1 MLLSSHFTRSETMRV
16 LVANPQDDFR
26 IKAYAGTNGVL
37 LAMDLAESRRTGLLG
52 FAIEKQQ
59 GDKPWLFLFNSLTFP
74 GKAHTFAQF
83 HATPSDKAPL
93 QKFRWADY
101 AVNPGMTLHY
111 RVHLVYGTADAP
123 VLAES
128 LQLSITADDGH
139 PANQSV
145 IFNRAVAA
153 SQAFQRKF
161 PDLDAQIS
169 ANKLMPIEAWPD
181 AARQWLENGLLGRL
195 QGFIERALDGQ
206 WALDI
211 AIYEYQLQA
220 IIDTVNAAFAR
231 GVQLRVLYHARPDDE
246 DTTINAANLAK
257 LPAANKRG
265 RVTHSIF
272 HDKFIVLSRVDAAG
286 ERQPQAVLCG
296 STNFTANG
304 VYRQANVVHVLDDAA
319 IGASYLATFEQI
331 WATPDDVGA
340 TRDWINQHNP
350 MNPQRALF
358 AGFSPRT
365 GGGDLREFVEIIDA
379 AQKDVLFVTAFALPE
394 AILNAL
400 LGQPHDSVL
409 RYGLQNTAS
418 EITGFHAD
426 RTAEFAATALLNTGL
441 EGWLKENMK
450 GQKGN
455 LLVHTKAVITD
466 FTSDNPTIISGSH
479 NLSTSASQGNDENY
493 LIIRGDTD
501 LADRYGLELLRFY
514 EHYRFRYFA
523 RQLDL
528 KQVQPLAVDDR
539 WTHDYYLEGD
549 LRQLSRLRFA
559 GR

>member
-1 MLLSSHFTRSETMRV
+1 MRV

-26 IKAYAGTNGVL
+26 VKAYAGTNGVL
-37 LAMDLAESRRTGLLG
+37 LAMDLAEPRRKGLLG

-59 GDKPWLFLFNSLTFP
+59 GDKPWQFLFNSLTFP
-74 GKAHTFAQF
+74 GKEHTFPQF
-83 HATPSDKAPL
+83 HATPSDIAPL

-101 AVNPGMTLHY
+101 AVNPGTTMHY
-111 RVHLVYGTADAP
+111 RVHLAYGTADTP
-123 VLAES
+123 VLGES
-128 LQLSITADDGH
+128 LELSITSDDGH

-169 ANKLMPIEAWPD
+169 ANKNMPIEAWPD

-195 QGFIERALDGQ
+195 QGFIERAVDGQ

-220 IIDTVNAAFAR
+220 IIDTVNAAFDR
-231 GVQLRVLYHARPDDE
+231 GVQVRVLYHAKPGDE
-246 DTTINAANLAK
+246 DTTMNEASLAK
-257 LPAANKRG
+257 LPDTSKRG
-265 RVTHSIF
+265 RVTHDIF
-272 HDKFIVLSRVDAAG
+272 HDKFIVLSRIAGG

-304 VYRQANVVHVLDDAA
+304 VYRQANVVHVLDDTA
-319 IGASYLATFEQI
+319 IAASYLQTFEQV
-331 WATPDDVGA
+331 WATPADVGA
-340 TRDWINQHNP
+340 TRDWITQHNP
-350 MNPQRALF
+350 MNPTQPLF
-358 AGFSPRT
+358 AGFSPRS
-365 GGGDLREFVEIIDA
+365 GGADLREFVDIINA
-379 AQKDVLFVTAFALPE
+379 AKKDVLFVTAFTLPD

-400 LGQPHDSVL
+400 LGQPHDDIL

-418 EITGFHAD
+418 RITGFHAD

-455 LLVHTKAVITD
+455 LLVHTKAIVTD
-466 FTSDNPTIISGSH
+466 FTSDSPTIISGSH
-479 NLSTSASQGNDENY
+479 NLSAAASNGNDENF
-493 LIIRGDTD
+493 LIIRGDTE

-523 RQLDL
+523 KKLAL
-528 KQVQPLAVDDR
+528 KQVQPLAADDS
-539 WTHDYYLEGD
+539 WTNDYYVEGD

>member
-1 MLLSSHFTRSETMRV
+1 MRV

-26 IKAYAGTNGVL
+26 VKAYAGTNGVL
-37 LAMDLAESRRTGLLG
+37 LAMDLAESRRKGLLG

-74 GKAHTFAQF
+74 GKVHTFPQF

-101 AVNPGMTLHY
+101 AVNPGTTLHY
-111 RVHLVYGTADAP
+111 RVHLAYGTADAP
-123 VLAES
+123 VLGES
-128 LQLSITADDGH
+128 LELSITSDDGH
-139 PANQSV
+139 PTNQSV

-169 ANKLMPIEAWPD
+169 ANKNMPIEAWPD

-195 QGFIERALDGQ
+195 QGFIERAVDGQ

-220 IIDTVNAAFAR
+220 IIDTVNAAFDR
-231 GVQLRVLYHARPDDE
+231 GVQVRVLYHAKPGDE
-246 DTTINAANLAK
+246 DTTMNEASLAK
-257 LPAANKRG
+257 LPEANKRG
-265 RVTHSIF
+265 RVTHDIF
-272 HDKFIVLSRVDAAG
+272 HDKFIVLSRIAGG

-304 VYRQANVVHVLDDAA
+304 VYRQANVVHVLDDTVVA
-319 IGASYLATFEQI
+319 ASYLQTFEQV
-331 WATPDDVGA
+331 WATPADVGA
-340 TRDWINQHNP
+340 TRDWITQHNP
-350 MNPQRALF
+350 MNTAQPLF
-358 AGFSPRT
+358 AGFSPRS
-365 GGGDLREFVEIIDA
+365 GGADLREFVDIINA
-379 AQKDVLFVTAFALPE
+379 ARKDVLFVTAFALPD

-400 LGQPHDSVL
+400 LGQPHDDIL
-409 RYGLQNTAS
+409 RYGLQNTVS
-418 EITGFHAD
+418 RITGFHAD

-455 LLVHTKAVITD
+455 LLVHTKAIVTD
-466 FTSDNPTIISGSH
+466 FTSDSPTIISGSH
-479 NLSTSASQGNDENY
+479 NLSTSASNGNDENY
-493 LIIRGDTD
+493 LIIRGDTE

-523 RQLDL
+523 KKLAL
-528 KQVQPLAVDDR
+528 KQVQPLAANDS
-539 WTHDYYLEGD
+539 WTNDYYVEGD

>member
-1 MLLSSHFTRSETMRV
+1 MRV
-16 LVANPQDDFR
+16 LVRNPADDFR
-26 IKAYAGTNGVL
+26 VKAYAGTNGVL
-37 LAMDLAESRRTGLLG
+37 LAMDLAEPRRKGLLG

-59 GDKPWLFLFNSLTFP
+59 GAKPWLFLFNSLTFP
-74 GKAHTFAQF
+74 GKPHTFAQF
-83 HATPSDKAPL
+83 HATPSDTAPL

-111 RVHLVYGTADAP
+111 RVHLAYGSADA
-123 VLAES
+123 VQLGES
-128 LQLSITADDGH
+128 LELTITSDDGH
-139 PANQSV
+139 PSNQSV

-169 ANKLMPIEAWPD
+169 ANKNMPIEAWPD

-195 QGFIERALDGQ
+195 LGFIERAVDEQ

-220 IIDTVNAAFAR
+220 IIEAVNAAFAR
-231 GVQLRVLYHARPDDE
+231 GVKVRVLYHARPDDE
-246 DTTINAANLAK
+246 DTTINQASLAALPLAS
-257 LPAANKRG
+257 KRG
-265 RVTHSIF
+265 RVTHNIF
-272 HDKFIVLSRVDAAG
+272 HNKFIVLSRVDGSG
-286 ERQPQAVLCG
+286 EHQPAAVLCG

-304 VYRQANVVHVLDDAA
+304 VYRQANVVHVLDDESVA
-319 IGASYLATFEQI
+319 ASYLQMFEQI
-331 WATPDDVGA
+331 WVQPDDVGV
-340 TRDWINQHNP
+340 TRDWVTEHNP
-350 MNPQRALF
+350 MNAQQPLF

-365 GGGDLREFVEIIDA
+365 GGADLKAFVEIISA
-379 AQKDVLFVTAFALPE
+379 AKKDVLFVTAFSLPD

-400 LGQPHDSVL
+400 LGQPHDDIL

-418 EITGFHAD
+418 RISGFHAD
-426 RTAEFAATALLNTGL
+426 RSAEFAATALLNTGL
-441 EGWLKENMK
+441 EGWLRENMK

-455 LLVHTKAVITD
+455 LLVHTKAVVTD
-466 FTSDNPTIISGSH
+466 FTTDTPTIISGSH
-479 NLSTSASQGNDENY
+479 NLSASASNGNDENY

-523 RQLDL
+523 KKLAL
-528 KQVQPLAVDDR
+528 KQVSPLAIDDS
-539 WTHDYYLEGD
+539 WTNDYYLEGD

>member
-1 MLLSSHFTRSETMRV
+1 MRV
-16 LVANPQDDFR
+16 LVKNPADDFR
-26 IKAYAGTNGVL
+26 VKAYAGTNGVL
-37 LAMDLAESRRTGLLG
+37 LAMDLAEPRRKGLLG

-59 GDKPWLFLFNSLTFP
+59 GAKPWLFLFNSLTFP
-74 GKAHTFAQF
+74 NKAHTFPQF
-83 HATPSDKAPL
+83 HATPSDIAPL

-111 RVHLVYGTADAP
+111 RVHLAYGTADA
-123 VLAES
+123 VQLGES
-128 LQLSITADDGH
+128 LELTITSGDGH
-139 PANQSV
+139 PSNQSV

-169 ANKLMPIEAWPD
+169 ANKNMPIEAWPD

-195 QGFIERALDGQ
+195 LGFIERAVDGQ

-220 IIDTVNAAFAR
+220 IIDAVNAAFAR
-231 GVQLRVLYHARPDDE
+231 GVQVRVLYHARPDDE
-246 DTTINAANLAK
+246 DTTINQASLAA
-257 LPAANKRG
+257 LPPASKRG
-265 RVTHSIF
+265 RVTHNIF
-272 HDKFIVLSRVDAAG
+272 HNKFIVLSRADASG
-286 ERQPQAVLCG
+286 EQQPEAVLCG

-304 VYRQANVVHVLDDAA
+304 VYRQANVVHVLDDESVA
-319 IGASYLATFEQI
+319 ASYLQTFEQI
-331 WATPDDVGA
+331 WVQPDDVGV
-340 TRDWINQHNP
+340 TRDWITEHNP
-350 MNPQRALF
+350 MNPQQPLF
-358 AGFSPRT
+358 VGFSPRT
-365 GGGDLREFVEIIDA
+365 GGADLQAFESIISA
-379 AQKDVLFVTAFALPE
+379 AKKDVLFVTAFSLPD

-400 LGQPHDSVL
+400 LGQPHDEIL

-418 EITGFHAD
+418 RITGFHAD
-426 RTAEFAATALLNTGL
+426 RSAEFAATALLNTGL
-441 EGWLKENMK
+441 EGWLRENMK

-455 LLVHTKAVITD
+455 LLVHTKAVVTD
-466 FTSDNPTIISGSH
+466 FTSDSPTIISGSH
-479 NLSTSASQGNDENY
+479 NLSASASNGNDENY

-523 RQLDL
+523 KKLAL
-528 KQVQPLAVDDR
+528 KQVSPLAAGDS
-539 WTHDYYLEGD
+539 WTNDYYIEGD

>member
-1 MLLSSHFTRSETMRV
+1 MRV

-26 IKAYAGTNGVL
+26 VKAYAGTNGVL
-37 LAMDLAESRRTGLLG
+37 LAMDLAEPRRKGLLG

-74 GKAHTFAQF
+74 GKTHTFPQY

-101 AVNPGMTLHY
+101 AVNPGTTMHY
-111 RVHLVYGTADAP
+111 RVHLAYGTADAP
-123 VLAES
+123 QLGET
-128 LQLSITADDGH
+128 LELSITSDDGH

-169 ANKLMPIEAWPD
+169 ANKNLPIEAWPD
-181 AARQWLENGLLGRL
+181 AARLWLENGLLERL
-195 QGFIERALDGQ
+195 LGYIERAVDAQ

-220 IIDTVNAAFAR
+220 IIDAVNAAFAR
-231 GVQLRVLYHARPDDE
+231 GVQVRVLYHAQPGDP
-246 DTTINAANLAK
+246 DTTLNETNLAK

-265 RVTHSIF
+265 RVTHEIF
-272 HDKFIVLSRVDAAG
+272 HDKFIVLSRVDGAG
-286 ERQPQAVLCG
+286 QRQPQAVLCG

-304 VYRQANVVHVLDDAA
+304 VYRQANVVHTLDDVTIATR
-319 IGASYLATFEQI
+319 YLQTFEEV
-331 WATPDDVGA
+331 WANPADVGA
-340 TRDWINQHNP
+340 TRTWITEHNP
-350 MNPQRALF
+350 MDPTQPLF
-358 AGFSPRT
+358 AGFSPRS
-365 GGGDLREFVEIIDA
+365 GGADLREFVEIIEA
-379 AQKDVLFVTAFALPE
+379 AKKDVLFVTAFSLPD

-400 LGQPHDSVL
+400 LGKPHDDIL

-418 EITGFHAD
+418 SITGFHAD

-466 FTSDNPTIISGSH
+466 FTTDAPTIISGSH
-479 NLSTSASQGNDENY
+479 NLSTSASNGNDENF

-523 RQLDL
+523 KKLEL
-528 KQVQPLAVDDR
+528 KQVSPLAVDDS
-539 WTHDYYLEGD
+539 WTNDYYVEGD

>member
-1 MLLSSHFTRSETMRV
+1 MRV

-26 IKAYAGTNGVL
+26 VKAYAGTNGVL
-37 LAMDLAESRRTGLLG
+37 LAMDLAGPRRKGLLG

-74 GKAHTFAQF
+74 GKAHTFPQY

-101 AVNPGMTLHY
+101 AVNPGTTMHY
-111 RVHLVYGTADAP
+111 RVHLAYGTADAP
-123 VLAES
+123 QLGES
-128 LQLSITADDGH
+128 LALSITSDDGH

-145 IFNRAVAA
+145 TFNRAVAA

-169 ANKLMPIEAWPD
+169 ANKNLPIEAWPD
-181 AARQWLENGLLGRL
+181 AARLWLENGLLERL
-195 QGFIERALDGQ
+195 LGYIERAVDAQ

-220 IIDTVNAAFAR
+220 IVDAVNAAYAR
-231 GVQLRVLYHARPDDE
+231 GVQVRVLYHAQPDDS
-246 DTTINAANLAK
+246 DTTLNETNLAR
-257 LPAANKRG
+257 LPAGNKRG
-265 RVTHSIF
+265 RVTHNIF
-272 HDKFIVLSRVDAAG
+272 HDKFIVLSRVDGAG
-286 ERQPQAVLCG
+286 QRQPEAVLCG

-304 VYRQANVVHVLDDAA
+304 VYRQANVVHTLDDETIATR
-319 IGASYLATFEQI
+319 YLQTFEEV
-331 WATPDDVGA
+331 WANPADVAA
-340 TRDWINQHNP
+340 TRSWITEHNP
-350 MNPQRALF
+350 MDPTQALF
-358 AGFSPRT
+358 AGFSPRS
-365 GGGDLREFVEIIDA
+365 GGADLREFAEIIEA
-379 AQKDVLFVTAFALPE
+379 AKKDVLFVTAFSLPD

-400 LGQPHDSVL
+400 LGKPHDDIL

-418 EITGFHAD
+418 RITGFHAD

-466 FTSDNPTIISGSH
+466 FTTDAPTIISGSH
-479 NLSTSASQGNDENY
+479 NLSSSASSGNDENF

-523 RQLDL
+523 KKLAL
-528 KQVQPLAVDDR
+528 KQVSPLAVDDS
-539 WTHDYYLEGD
+539 WTNDYYVEGD

>member
-1 MLLSSHFTRSETMRV
+1 MRI
-16 LVANPQDDFR
+16 LVKNPQDDFR

-37 LAMDLAESRRTGLLG
+37 LAMDLAEPRRRGLLG

-59 GDKPWLFLFNSLTFP
+59 GVKPWLFLFNSLTFP
-74 GKAHTFAQF
+74 GKAHTFPQF

-101 AVNPGMTLHY
+101 AVNPGMTIHY
-111 RVHLVYGTADAP
+111 RVHLAYGTPDAP
-123 VLAES
+123 QLGES
-128 LQLSITADDGH
+128 LELTITSDDGH
-139 PANQSV
+139 PANQTL

-169 ANKLMPIEAWPD
+169 ANRNMPIEAWPD

-195 QGFIERALDGQ
+195 LGFIERAVDGQ

-220 IIDTVNAAFAR
+220 IVDTVNAAFAR
-231 GVQLRVLYHARPDDE
+231 GVQVRVLYHARADDE
-246 DTTINAANLAK
+246 DTTINEASLAK
-257 LPAANKRG
+257 LPATSKRG
-265 RVTHSIF
+265 RVTHNIF
-272 HDKFIVLSRVDAAG
+272 HNKFIVLSRIDNTG

-304 VYRQANVVHVLDDAA
+304 VYRQANVVHVLDDARVS
-319 IGASYLATFEQI
+319 ASYLQTFEQI
-331 WATPDDVGA
+331 WAQPDAVGV
-340 TRDWINQHNP
+340 TREWITEHNP
-350 MNPQRALF
+350 MDATQPMF

-365 GGGDLREFVEIIDA
+365 GGADLREFVDIITA
-379 AQKDVLFVTAFALPE
+379 AKKDVLFVTAFALPD

-400 LGQPHDSVL
+400 LGQPHDDIL

-418 EITGFHAD
+418 RITGFHAD
-426 RTAEFAATALLNTGL
+426 RSAEFAATALLNTGL
-441 EGWLKENMK
+441 EGWLRENMK

-455 LLVHTKAVITD
+455 LLVHTKAVVTD
-466 FTSDNPTIISGSH
+466 FTTDNPTIISGSH
-479 NLSTSASQGNDENY
+479 NLSASASNGNDENY

-523 RQLDL
+523 KKLAL
-528 KQVQPLAVDDR
+528 KQVSPLAVDDR
-539 WTHDYYLEGD
+539 WTNDYYVEGD
-549 LRQLSRLRFA
+549 LRELSRLRFA

>member
-1 MLLSSHFTRSETMRV
+1 MRV

-26 IKAYAGTNGVL
+26 VKAYAGTNGVL
-37 LAMDLAESRRTGLLG
+37 LAMDLAEPRRKGLLG

-74 GKAHTFAQF
+74 GKAHTFPQY

-101 AVNPGMTLHY
+101 AVNPGTTMHY
-111 RVHLVYGTADAP
+111 RVHLAYGTADAP
-123 VLAES
+123 LLGES
-128 LQLSITADDGH
+128 LELSITSDDGH

-169 ANKLMPIEAWPD
+169 ANKNLPIEAWPD
-181 AARQWLENGLLGRL
+181 AARLWLENGLLERL
-195 QGFIERALDGQ
+195 LGFIERAVDAQ
-206 WALDI
+206 WALEI

-220 IIDTVNAAFAR
+220 IIDAVNAAFAR
-231 GVQLRVLYHARPDDE
+231 GVQVRVLYHAQPDDP
-246 DTTINAANLAK
+246 DTTLNETNLAK
-257 LPAANKRG
+257 LPMANKRG
-265 RVTHSIF
+265 RVTHNIF
-272 HDKFIVLSRVDAAG
+272 HDKFIVLSRVDGAG
-286 ERQPQAVLCG
+286 QRQPQAVLCG

-304 VYRQANVVHVLDDAA
+304 VYRQANVVHTLDDVMVAA
-319 IGASYLATFEQI
+319 RYLQVFEEV
-331 WATPDDVGA
+331 WANPADVAA
-340 TRDWINQHNP
+340 TRNWITGHNP
-350 MNPQRALF
+350 MDPAQALF
-358 AGFSPRT
+358 AGFSPRS
-365 GGGDLREFVEIIDA
+365 GGGDLREFVEIIEA
-379 AQKDVLFVTAFALPE
+379 AKKDVLFVTAFSLPD

-400 LGQPHDSVL
+400 LGKPHDDIL

-418 EITGFHAD
+418 SITGFHAD

-455 LLVHTKAVITD
+455 LLVHTKAVVTD
-466 FTSDNPTIISGSH
+466 FTTDAPTIISGSH
-479 NLSTSASQGNDENY
+479 NLSTSASNGNDENY

-523 RQLDL
+523 KKLEL
-528 KQVQPLAVDDR
+528 KQVSPLAVDDS
-539 WTHDYYLEGD
+539 WTHDYYVEGD

>member
-1 MLLSSHFTRSETMRV
+1 MRV
-16 LVANPQDDFR
+16 LVANNQDDFR
-26 IKAYAGTNGVL
+26 VKAYAGTNGVL
-37 LAMDLAESRRTGLLG
+37 LAMDLAELRRKGLLG

-74 GKAHTFAQF
+74 GKVHTFPQYA
-83 HATPSDKAPL
+83 ATPSDIAPL

-101 AVNPGMTLHY
+101 AVNPGTTMHY
-111 RVHLVYGTADAP
+111 RVHLAYGTPDA
-123 VLAES
+123 VQLGEY
-128 LQLSITADDGH
+128 LELSITSDDGL
-139 PANQSV
+139 PNNQSV

-169 ANKLMPIEAWPD
+169 AHKNLPIEAWPI
-181 AARQWLENGLLGRL
+181 AAQQWLENGLLGRL
-195 QGFIERALDGQ
+195 LGFIKRAVDDQ

-211 AIYEYQLQA
+211 AIYEYQLA
-220 IIDTVNAAFAR
+220 SIVAEVNAAFAR
-231 GVQLRVLYHARPDDE
+231 GVKVRVLYHAQPDDP
-246 DTTINAANLAK
+246 DTAMNEASLEKI
-257 LPAANKRG
+257 PAANKRG

-272 HDKFIVLSRVDAAG
+272 HDKFIVLSKLDGAG
-286 ERQPQAVLCG
+286 EHQPQAVLCG
-296 STNFTANG
+296 STNFTPNG
-304 VYRQANVVHVLDDAA
+304 VYRQANVVHVLDDAR
-319 IGASYLATFEQI
+319 IGASYLQTFEEV
-331 WATPDDVGA
+331 WANPADVGA
-340 TRDWINQHNP
+340 TRTWLTKNNP
-350 MNPQRALF
+350 MDPTQALF

-365 GGGDLREFVEIIDA
+365 GQGDLKTFVEIINA
-379 AQKDVLFVTAFALPE
+379 AKKDVLFVTAFALPDD
-394 AILNAL
+394 ILNAL
-400 LGQPHDSVL
+400 LGQPHDDIL

-418 EITGFHAD
+418 SITGFHAD

-455 LLVHTKAVITD
+455 LLVHTKAVVTD
-466 FTSDNPTIISGSH
+466 FTTDAPTIISGSH
-479 NLSTSASQGNDENY
+479 NLSVSASNGNDENF

-523 RQLDL
+523 KKLAL
-528 KQVQPLAVDDR
+528 KQVQPLAADDS
-539 WTHDYYLEGD
+539 WTDDYYVDGD
-549 LRQLSRLRFA
+549 LRQLSRLRFS

>member
-1 MLLSSHFTRSETMRV
+1 MRV

-26 IKAYAGTNGVL
+26 VKAYAGTNGVL
-37 LAMDLAESRRTGLLG
+37 LAMDLAEPRRKGLLG

-74 GKAHTFAQF
+74 GKAHTFPQY

-101 AVNPGMTLHY
+101 AVEPGTTMHY
-111 RVHLVYGTADAP
+111 RVHLAYGTADAP
-123 VLAES
+123 QLGES
-128 LQLSITADDGH
+128 LELSITSDDDH

-169 ANKLMPIEAWPD
+169 ANKNLPIEAWPD
-181 AARQWLENGLLGRL
+181 AARLWLENGLLERL
-195 QGFIERALDGQ
+195 LGYIERAVDAN

-220 IIDTVNAAFAR
+220 IIDAVNAAFAR
-231 GVQLRVLYHARPDDE
+231 GVLVRVLYHARPDDS
-246 DTTINAANLAK
+246 DTVLNEANLAK
-257 LPAANKRG
+257 LPAANKRA
-265 RVTHSIF
+265 RVTHEIF
-272 HDKFIVLSRVDAAG
+272 HDKFIVLSRVDG
-286 ERQPQAVLCG
+286 SGQRQPQAVLCG

-304 VYRQANVVHVLDDAA
+304 VYRQANVVHTLDDVTIATR
-319 IGASYLATFEQI
+319 YLQTFEEV
-331 WATPDDVGA
+331 WANPTDVGA
-340 TRDWINQHNP
+340 TRTWITQHNP
-350 MNPQRALF
+350 MDPTQPLF
-358 AGFSPRT
+358 AGFSPRS
-365 GGGDLREFVEIIDA
+365 GGGDLREFVEIIEA
-379 AQKDVLFVTAFALPE
+379 AKKDVLFVTAFTLPDM
-394 AILNAL
+394 ILNAL
-400 LGQPHDSVL
+400 LGKPHDDIL

-418 EITGFHAD
+418 SITGFHAD

-441 EGWLKENMK
+441 EGWLKESMK

-455 LLVHTKAVITD
+455 LLVHTKAVVTD
-466 FTSDNPTIISGSH
+466 FTSDAPTIISGSH
-479 NLSTSASQGNDENY
+479 NLSTSASNGNDENF

-523 RQLDL
+523 KKLEL
-528 KQVQPLAVDDR
+528 KQVSPLAVDDS
-539 WTHDYYLEGD
+539 WTNDYYVEGD

>member
-1 MLLSSHFTRSETMRV
+1 MRV
-16 LVANPQDDFR
+16 LVKNPQDDFR
-26 IKAYAGTNGVL
+26 VKAYAGTNGVL
-37 LAMDLAESRRTGLLG
+37 LAMDLAESRRQGLLG

-59 GDKPWLFLFNSLTFP
+59 GAKPWLFLFNSLTFP
-74 GKAHTFAQF
+74 NKAHTFPQF

-111 RVHLVYGTADAP
+111 RVHLAYGTADA
-123 VLAES
+123 VQLGES
-128 LQLSITADDGH
+128 LELTITSDDGH
-139 PANQSV
+139 PSNQSV

-169 ANKLMPIEAWPD
+169 ANKNMPIEAWPD

-195 QGFIERALDGQ
+195 LGFIERAVDGQ

-220 IIDTVNAAFAR
+220 IVDAVNAAFTR
-231 GVQLRVLYHARPDDE
+231 GVQVRVLYHARPDDE
-246 DTTINAANLAK
+246 DTTLNEASLAA
-257 LPAANKRG
+257 LPPASKRG
-265 RVTHSIF
+265 RVTHNIF
-272 HDKFIVLSRVDAAG
+272 HNKFMVLSRVDARG
-286 ERQPQAVLCG
+286 THQPEAVLCG

-304 VYRQANVVHVLDDAA
+304 VYRQANVVHVLDDASIA
-319 IGASYLATFEQI
+319 ASYLQTFEQI
-331 WATPDDVGA
+331 WAQPDDIGV
-340 TRDWINQHNP
+340 TRDWITEHNP
-350 MNPQRALF
+350 MNPQQPVF

-365 GGGDLREFVEIIDA
+365 GGADLQAFVQIISA
-379 AQKDVLFVTAFALPE
+379 AKKDVLFVTAFSLPD

-400 LGQPHDSVL
+400 LGQPHDDVL

-418 EITGFHAD
+418 RITGFHAD
-426 RTAEFAATALLNTGL
+426 RSAEFAATALLNTGL
-441 EGWLKENMK
+441 EGWLRENMK

-455 LLVHTKAVITD
+455 LLVHTKAVVTD
-466 FTSDNPTIISGSH
+466 FTTDTPTIISGSH
-479 NLSTSASQGNDENY
+479 NLSVSASNGNDENY

-523 RQLDL
+523 KKLAL
-528 KQVQPLAVDDR
+528 KQVSPLAVDDH
-539 WTHDYYLEGD
+539 WTNDYYIEGD

>member
-1 MLLSSHFTRSETMRV
+1 MRV

-26 IKAYAGTNGVL
+26 VKAYAGTNGVL
-37 LAMDLAESRRTGLLG
+37 LAMDLAEPRRKGLLG

-59 GDKPWLFLFNSLTFP
+59 GDKPWQFLFNSLTFP
-74 GKAHTFAQF
+74 GKVHTFPQF
-83 HATPSDKAPL
+83 HATPSDIAPL

-101 AVNPGMTLHY
+101 AVNPGTTLQY
-111 RVHLVYGTADAP
+111 RVHLAYGTPDAP
-123 VLAES
+123 VLGES
-128 LQLSITADDGH
+128 LELSITSDDGH

-169 ANKLMPIEAWPD
+169 ANKNMPIEAWPD

-195 QGFIERALDGQ
+195 QGFIERAPDGE

-220 IIDTVNAAFAR
+220 IIDTVNAAFDR
-231 GVQLRVLYHARPDDE
+231 GVQVRVLYHAKPGDE
-246 DTTINAANLAK
+246 DTTMNEASLAK
-257 LPAANKRG
+257 LPQTSKRG
-265 RVTHSIF
+265 RVTHDIF
-272 HDKFIVLSRVDAAG
+272 HDKFIVLSRIAGG

-304 VYRQANVVHVLDDAA
+304 VYRQANVVHVLDDTAVA
-319 IGASYLATFEQI
+319 ASYLQTFEQV
-331 WATPDDVGA
+331 WATPADVGA
-340 TRDWINQHNP
+340 TRDWITQHNP
-350 MNPQRALF
+350 MNPTQPLF
-358 AGFSPRT
+358 AGFSPRS
-365 GGGDLREFVEIIDA
+365 GGADLREFVDIINA
-379 AQKDVLFVTAFALPE
+379 AKKDVLFVTAFTLPDV
-394 AILNAL
+394 ILNAL
-400 LGQPHDSVL
+400 LGQPHDDIL

-418 EITGFHAD
+418 RITGFHAD

-455 LLVHTKAVITD
+455 LLVHTKAIVTD
-466 FTSDNPTIISGSH
+466 FTSDSPTIISGSH
-479 NLSTSASQGNDENY
+479 NLSTAASNGNDENF
-493 LIIRGDTD
+493 LIIRGDTE

-523 RQLDL
+523 KKLEL
-528 KQVQPLAVDDR
+528 KQVQPLAADDS
-539 WTHDYYLEGD
+539 WTNDYYVEGD

>member
-1 MLLSSHFTRSETMRV
+1 MRV
-16 LVANPQDDFR
+16 VVKNPQDDFR
-26 IKAYAGTNGVL
+26 VKAYAGSNGVL
-37 LAMDLAESRRTGLLG
+37 LAMDLAESRRQGLLG

-59 GDKPWLFLFNSLTFP
+59 GAKPWLFLFNSLTFP
-74 GKAHTFAQF
+74 GKAHTFPQF

-101 AVNPGMTLHY
+101 AANPGMTIHY
-111 RVHLVYGTADAP
+111 RVHLAYGTADAP
-123 VLAES
+123 
-128 LQLSITADDGH
+128 QLGEALELTITCDDGQ
-139 PANQSV
+139 PSGQSV

-169 ANKLMPIEAWPD
+169 ANKNMPIEAWPD

-195 QGFIERALDGQ
+195 LGFIERAVDGQ

-211 AIYEYQLQA
+211 AIYEYQLQVIVDA
-220 IIDTVNAAFAR
+220 VNTALAR
-231 GVQLRVLYHARPDDE
+231 GVQVRVLYHARPDDE
-246 DTTINAANLAK
+246 DTTINEASLAK
-257 LPAANKRG
+257 LPATSKLG
-265 RVTHSIF
+265 RITHNIF
-272 HDKFIVLSRVDAAG
+272 HNKFMVLSRVG
-286 ERQPQAVLCG
+286 EGAQRTPQAVLCG

-319 IGASYLATFEQI
+319 VSASYLRTFEEV
-331 WATPDDVGA
+331 WATPADVGA
-340 TRDWINQHNP
+340 TRDWITAHNP
-350 MNPQRALF
+350 MDAAQPLF

-365 GGGDLREFVEIIDA
+365 GGADLREFVEIIEA
-379 AQKDVLFVTAFALPE
+379 AQKDVLFVTAFSLPDS
-394 AILNAL
+394 ILNAL
-400 LGQPHDSVL
+400 LGKPNDDIL

-418 EITGFHAD
+418 RITGFHAD
-426 RTAEFAATALLNTGL
+426 RTAEFAATALLNNGL
-441 EGWLKENMK
+441 EGWLRENMK

-455 LLVHTKAVITD
+455 LLVHTKAVVTD
-466 FTSDNPTIISGSH
+466 FTTDTPTIISGSH
-479 NLSTSASQGNDENY
+479 NLSASASNGNDENY

-523 RQLDL
+523 KKQAL
-528 KQVQPLAVDDR
+528 KQVSPLAVDDR
-539 WTHDYYLEGD
+539 WTNDYYVEGD

>member
-1 MLLSSHFTRSETMRV
+1 MRV

-26 IKAYAGTNGVL
+26 VKAYAGTNGVL
-37 LAMDLAESRRTGLLG
+37 LAMDLAEPRRKGLLG

-59 GDKPWLFLFNSLTFP
+59 GGKPWLFLFNSLTFP
-74 GKAHTFAQF
+74 GKAHTFPQY

-101 AVNPGMTLHY
+101 AVNPGTTMHY
-111 RVHLVYGTADAP
+111 RVHLAYGTADAP
-123 VLAES
+123 LLGES
-128 LQLSITADDGH
+128 LELSITSDDGH

-169 ANKLMPIEAWPD
+169 ANKNLPIEAWPD
-181 AARQWLENGLLGRL
+181 AARLWLENGLLERL
-195 QGFIERALDGQ
+195 LGFIERAVDAQ
-206 WALDI
+206 WALEI

-220 IIDTVNAAFAR
+220 IIDAVNAAFAR
-231 GVQLRVLYHARPDDE
+231 GVQVRVLYHAQPDDP
-246 DTTINAANLAK
+246 DTTLNETNLAK

-265 RVTHSIF
+265 RVTHNIF
-272 HDKFIVLSRVDAAG
+272 HDKFIVLSRVDGAG
-286 ERQPQAVLCG
+286 QRQPQAVLCG

-304 VYRQANVVHVLDDAA
+304 VYRQANVVHTLDDVT
-319 IGASYLATFEQI
+319 I
-331 WATPDDVGA
+331 A
-340 TRDWINQHNP
+340 TRYLQVFEEVWANPADVAATRSWITEHNP
-350 MNPQRALF
+350 MDPAQALF
-358 AGFSPRT
+358 AGFSPRS
-365 GGGDLREFVEIIDA
+365 GGGDLREFVEVIEA
-379 AQKDVLFVTAFALPE
+379 ARKDVLFVTAFTLPD

-400 LGQPHDSVL
+400 LGKPHDDIL

-418 EITGFHAD
+418 SITGFHAD

-466 FTSDNPTIISGSH
+466 FTTDAPTIISGSH
-479 NLSTSASQGNDENY
+479 NLSTSASNGNDENF
-493 LIIRGDTD
+493 LIIHGDTD

-523 RQLDL
+523 KKLEL
-528 KQVQPLAVDDR
+528 KQVSPLAVDDS
-539 WTHDYYLEGD
+539 WAHDYYVEGD

>member
-1 MLLSSHFTRSETMRV
+1 MRV

-26 IKAYAGTNGVL
+26 VKAYAGTNGVL
-37 LAMDLAESRRTGLLG
+37 LAMDLSEPRRKGLLG

-74 GKAHTFAQF
+74 GKAHTFPQY

-101 AVNPGMTLHY
+101 AVNPGTTLHY
-111 RVHLVYGTADAP
+111 RVHLAYGTADAP
-123 VLAES
+123 LLGES
-128 LQLSITADDGH
+128 LELSITSDDGH

-169 ANKLMPIEAWPD
+169 ANKNLPIEAWPG
-181 AARQWLENGLLGRL
+181 AARLWLENGLLERL
-195 QGFIERALDGQ
+195 LNFIERAADAQ

-220 IIDTVNAAFAR
+220 IIDAVNAAFAR
-231 GVQLRVLYHARPDDE
+231 GVQVRVLYHAQPDDP
-246 DTTINAANLAK
+246 DTTLNEANLAQ

-265 RVTHSIF
+265 RVTHNIF
-272 HDKFIVLSRVDAAG
+272 HDKFIVLSRVDG
-286 ERQPQAVLCG
+286 VGQRQPQAVLCG

-304 VYRQANVVHVLDDAA
+304 VYRQANVLHTLDDVTIATR
-319 IGASYLATFEQI
+319 YLQTFEEV
-331 WATPDDVGA
+331 WANPADVAA
-340 TRDWINQHNP
+340 TRNWITEHNP
-350 MNPQRALF
+350 MDPTQPLF
-358 AGFSPRT
+358 AGFSPRS
-365 GGGDLREFVEIIDA
+365 GGGDLREFVEIIEA
-379 AQKDVLFVTAFALPE
+379 ASKDVLFVTAFTLPD

-400 LGQPHDSVL
+400 LGKPHDDIL

-418 EITGFHAD
+418 RITGFHAD

-455 LLVHTKAVITD
+455 LLVHTKAVVVD
-466 FTSDNPTIISGSH
+466 FTSDRPTIISGSH
-479 NLSTSASQGNDENY
+479 NLSTSASNGNDENY

-523 RQLDL
+523 KKLEL
-528 KQVQPLAVDDR
+528 EQVSPLALDDS
-539 WTHDYYLEGD
+539 WTNDYYVEGD

>member
-1 MLLSSHFTRSETMRV
+1 MRI
-16 LVANPQDDFR
+16 LVKNAQDDFR
-26 IKAYAGTNGVL
+26 VKAYAGTNGVL
-37 LAMDLAESRRTGLLG
+37 LAMDLAEPRRRGLLG

-59 GDKPWLFLFNSLTFP
+59 GAKPWLFLFNSLTFP
-74 GKAHTFAQF
+74 GKAHTFPQF

-101 AVNPGMTLHY
+101 AVNPGMMIHY
-111 RVHLVYGTADAP
+111 RVHLAYGTPDAP
-123 VLAES
+123 QLGES
-128 LQLSITADDGH
+128 LELTITSDDGQ
-139 PANQSV
+139 PANQRL

-169 ANKLMPIEAWPD
+169 ANRNLPIEAWPD

-195 QGFIERALDGQ
+195 LGFIERAVDGQ

-220 IIDTVNAAFAR
+220 IVDVVNAAFER
-231 GVQLRVLYHARPDDE
+231 GVQVRVLYHARDDDE
-246 DTTINAANLAK
+246 DTTINEASLAK
-257 LPAANKRG
+257 LPAASKRG
-265 RVTHSIF
+265 RVTHNIF
-272 HDKFIVLSRVDAAG
+272 HNKFIVLSRIGNTG

-304 VYRQANVVHVLDDAA
+304 VYRQANVVHVLDDARVS
-319 IGASYLATFEQI
+319 ASYLQTFEQI
-331 WATPDDVGA
+331 WAQPDAVGV
-340 TRDWINQHNP
+340 TREWITEHNP
-350 MNPQRALF
+350 MDAAQSLF

-365 GGGDLREFVEIIDA
+365 GGADLREFVEIITA
-379 AQKDVLFVTAFALPE
+379 AKKDVLFVTAFALPD

-400 LGQPHDSVL
+400 LGQPHDDIL

-418 EITGFHAD
+418 RITGFHAD
-426 RTAEFAATALLNTGL
+426 RSAEFAATALLNTGL
-441 EGWLKENMK
+441 EGWLRENMK

-455 LLVHTKAVITD
+455 LLVHTKAVVTD
-466 FTSDNPTIISGSH
+466 FTTDNPTIISGSH
-479 NLSTSASQGNDENY
+479 NLSASASNGNDENY

-523 RQLDL
+523 KKLAL
-528 KQVQPLAVDDR
+528 KQVSPLAVDDH
-539 WTHDYYLEGD
+539 WTNDYYVEGG
-549 LRQLSRLRFA
+549 LRELSRMRFA

>member
-1 MLLSSHFTRSETMRV
+1 MRV

-26 IKAYAGTNGVL
+26 VKAYAGTNGVL
-37 LAMDLAESRRTGLLG
+37 LAMDLAESRRKGLLG

-59 GDKPWLFLFNSLTFP
+59 GAKPWLFLFNSLTFP
-74 GKAHTFAQF
+74 DKAHTFPQF

-101 AVNPGMTLHY
+101 AVNPGMTIHY
-111 RVHLVYGTADAP
+111 RVHLAYGSPDAP
-123 VLAES
+123 
-128 LQLSITADDGH
+128 QLGEALELTIRSDDGH

-161 PDLDAQIS
+161 PELDALIS
-169 ANKLMPIEAWPD
+169 ANKKLPIEAWPD

-195 QGFIERALDGQ
+195 QGFIERATDGQ

-211 AIYEYQLQA
+211 AIYEFQLQA
-220 IIDTVNAAFAR
+220 IIDTVNAAFDR
-231 GVQLRVLYHARPDDE
+231 GVQVRVLYHARPDDE
-246 DTTINAANLAK
+246 DTTINEASLAK
-257 LPAANKRG
+257 LPATSKRG
-265 RVTHSIF
+265 RVTHNIF
-272 HDKFIVLSRVDAAG
+272 HNKFIVLSRLEG
-286 ERQPQAVLCG
+286 GSERHPQAVLCG

-304 VYRQANVVHVLDDAA
+304 VYRQANVVHVLDDSTVS
-319 IGASYLATFEQI
+319 ASYLKTFEQI
-331 WATPDDVGA
+331 WAEPADVGA
-340 TRDWINQHNP
+340 TRDWITQHNP
-350 MNPQRALF
+350 MNPAQPLF

-365 GGGDLREFVEIIDA
+365 GGADLREFVDIIEGA
-379 AQKDVLFVTAFALPE
+379 KKDLLFVTAFALPD

-400 LGQPHDSVL
+400 LGQPHDDIL
-409 RYGLQNTAS
+409 RYGLQNTVS
-418 EITGFHAD
+418 RITGFHAD

-441 EGWLKENMK
+441 EGWLRENMK

-455 LLVHTKAVITD
+455 LLVHTKAVVID
-466 FTSDNPTIISGSH
+466 FTSDSPTIISGSH
-479 NLSTSASQGNDENY
+479 NLSTSASNGNDENY

-523 RQLDL
+523 KKLAL
-528 KQVQPLAVDDR
+528 KQVQPLAADDR
-539 WTHDYYLEGD
+539 WTNDYYVEDD